1 MNTISSEGIRRFA
14 SISPHGDLWWRLPA
28 RPGGA
33 GGCRPDQGI
42 VDRIGAQVSSSGLE
56 IIITFISSTFELL
69 LFYQLWRVDMEAP
82 FGEIIEQLRHQHQYT
97 EEKTEEERLVMFNLE
112 PRKKLAMCRTA
123 KHGSTTL
130 SNVFLQLYTLTYVL
144 CNYLCKTAMSTQ
156 EGPPRHPAGAARYRG
171 CCVQGL
177 QEAGGGPGPGGGGD
191 TRLPR
196 TPGLQEPRGEACL
209 RLQRHAGPKGDNL
222 ETLAIGLQTGQNC
235 FTNIITPRKWHCIIS
250 VAVYVAM
257 FIIQFWL
264 FIITFIFSL
273 F

>member
-14 SISPHGDLWWRLPA
+14 SISPRGDLWWRLPA

-33 GGCRPDQGI
+33 GGCRPDPGI
-42 VDRIGAQVSSSGLE
+42 VVRIGAQVSSSGKE
-56 IIITFISSTFELL
+56 IISHPRSCCSYSISCEGLTWRLRLVRSSSSSGTSTSTLRRRQRRSASSCSTSSPGRSSPCAGPPSTAPPHSPTSSCSSTHSRM
-69 LFYQLWRVDMEAP
+69 Y
-82 FGEIIEQLRHQHQYT
+82 
-97 EEKTEEERLVMFNLE
+97 
-112 PRKKLAMCRTA
+112 
-123 KHGSTTL
+123 
-130 SNVFLQLYTLTYVL
+130 YVTI
-144 CNYLCKTAMSTQ
+144 CVRQQCPPQK
-156 EGPPRHPAGAARYRG
+156 GPPRHPAGAARYRG
-171 CCVQGL
+171 CRVRGL

-191 TRLPR
+191 TWLPR
-196 TPGLQEPRGEACL
+196 TPGLQEPRGETCL
-209 RLQRHAGPKGDNL
+209 RLQCHAGPKGDNL
-222 ETLAIGLQTGQNC
+222 ETLAIGLQTGRNY